1 MTIVAA
7 VAVVRIAVVAVVE
20 EAGLRVCTPLPQE
33 MPVAVAVVAK
43 RISVAVA
50 VEARLSQD
58 NNGQGEKDDLKHK

>member
-1 MTIVAA
+1 MTVVAA
-7 VAVVRIAVVAVVE
+7 VAVVRIAVVE

-58 NNGQGEKDDLKHK
+58 NTGQGEKDDLKHK

>member
-1 MTIVAA
+1 MTVVAA
-7 VAVVRIAVVAVVE
+7 VAVVRIAVVE

-50 VEARLSQD
+50 VEPRLSQD
-58 NNGQGEKDDLKHK
+58 NTGQGEKDDLKHK